1 MSDVIVTLRDLRA
14 AGVCWPGARLFLQH
28 HGFDPVAFR
37 RGGLSAEKLEKTGDA
52 IALRVVEVARG
63 RTN

>member
-1 MSDVIVTLRDLRA
+1 MNEVIVTLRDLRT
-14 AGVCWPGARLFLQH
+14 AGVCWQGARLFLQR
-28 HGFDPVAFR
+28 HGLDPVEFR
-37 RGGLSAEKLEKTGDA
+37 REGLCAHELEKTGDA